1 MFIWVHSI
9 SYSCIQIHTHYGSEH
24 TVAYIA
30 QAPIDQGVKKFV
42 KRQPGILYFPV
53 TVSNGRP
60 HRSLMTSAL
69 LWFRL
74 RIVYLK

>member
-42 KRQPGILYFPV
+42 ETARHLVFSSDSQQWQASSF
-53 TVSNGRP
+53 SNDKCAF
-60 HRSLMTSAL
+60 M
-69 LWFRL
+69 
-74 RIVYLK
+74 V